1 MRWLRRKTQKVA
13 QDFVES
19 ATTELKVQ
27 VKTNT
32 YDYLSLILSVLPIAM
47 GIAEVAISADMAN
60 VPVVSSETPS
70 IVNYGTIYILGGLK
84 NGK

>member
-47 GIAEVAISADMAN
+47 GIAEIAISADVVSA
-60 VPVVSSETPS
+60 PVVSSETPS